1 VTTSIILFPP
11 NIVLLKKKKQPHHLN
26 VRHSVTR
33 LMHGMELYVEL
44 SVIGIEECKVVYVCL
59 QQRYT

>member
-1 VTTSIILFPP
+1 
-11 NIVLLKKKKQPHHLN
+11 
-26 VRHSVTR
+26 VTR